1 MYPAD
6 GFAQSVV
13 QVPQSM
19 CRRHCR
25 PRLLQPN
32 LWENTVSLLKYAIA
46 AAIGYYAGQPGG
58 RRQIQQLGQKATELV
73 KSPKAAELKDRGRE
87 LVGER
92 ASAAV
97 DKVRRKT
104 TDDSTSSGATTTTT
118 ARRPRAPPRYHPRH
132 HPGTTA
138 VTAAGGADNRGA
150 DDIQAGQ
157 TGTLPPGPHRAPMAG
172 CDSGSAPV

>member
-1 MYPAD
+1 M
-6 GFAQSVV
+6 
-13 QVPQSM
+13 
-19 CRRHCR
+19 
-25 PRLLQPN
+25 
-32 LWENTVSLLKYAIA
+32 SLLKYAIA

-104 TDDSTSSGATTTTT
+104 TDDSTSSGATTTTGT
-118 ARRPRAPPRYHPRH
+118 ATA
-132 HPGTTA
+132 GSASVTTPVTTP

-150 DDIQAGQ
+150 DDIQAAQ
-157 TGTLPPGPHRAPMAG
+157 TGTLPPGPASRA
-172 CDSGSAPV
+172 

>member
-1 MYPAD
+1 M
-6 GFAQSVV
+6 
-13 QVPQSM
+13 
-19 CRRHCR
+19 
-25 PRLLQPN
+25 
-32 LWENTVSLLKYAIA
+32 SLLKYAIA

-73 KSPKAAELKDRGRE
+73 KSPKAAELKDRSRE

-118 ARRPRAPPRYHPRH
+118 TT
-132 HPGTTA
+132 GTATA
-138 VTAAGGADNRGA
+138 GSASVTTPVTTPVTAAGGADNRDAG
-150 DDIQAGQ
+150 DIQAAQ
-157 TGTLPPGPHRAPMAG
+157 TGTLPPGPASRA
-172 CDSGSAPV
+172 

>member
-1 MYPAD
+1 M
-6 GFAQSVV
+6 
-13 QVPQSM
+13 
-19 CRRHCR
+19 
-25 PRLLQPN
+25 
-32 LWENTVSLLKYAIA
+32 SLLKYAIA

-118 ARRPRAPPRYHPRH
+118 
-132 HPGTTA
+132 GTATA
-138 VTAAGGADNRGA
+138 GSASVTTPVTTPVTAAGGADNRGA
-150 DDIQAGQ
+150 GDIQAAQ
-157 TGTLPPGPHRAPMAG
+157 TGTLPPGPASRA
-172 CDSGSAPV
+172 

>member
-1 MYPAD
+1 M
-6 GFAQSVV
+6 
-13 QVPQSM
+13 
-19 CRRHCR
+19 
-25 PRLLQPN
+25 
-32 LWENTVSLLKYAIA
+32 SLLKYAIA

-118 ARRPRAPPRYHPRH
+118 
-132 HPGTTA
+132 GTATA
-138 VTAAGGADNRGA
+138 GSASVTTPVTTPVTAAGGADNRGA
-150 DDIQAGQ
+150 DDIQAAQ
-157 TGTLPPGPHRAPMAG
+157 TGVLPPGPASRA
-172 CDSGSAPV
+172 SGGV

>member
-1 MYPAD
+1 
-6 GFAQSVV
+6 
-13 QVPQSM
+13 M

-25 PRLLQPN
+25 PRRLQPN
-32 LWENTVSLLKYAIA
+32 LWEITVSLLKYAIA

-73 KSPKAAELKDRGRE
+73 RSPKAAELKDRSRE

-118 ARRPRAPPRYHPRH
+118 
-132 HPGTTA
+132 GTATA
-138 VTAAGGADNRGA
+138 GSASVTTPATTPVTAAGGADNRGT
-150 DDIQAGQ
+150 DDIQAAQ
-157 TGTLPPGPHRAPMAG
+157 TGVLPPGPASRA
-172 CDSGSAPV
+172 SGGE

>member
-1 MYPAD
+1 M
-6 GFAQSVV
+6 
-13 QVPQSM
+13 
-19 CRRHCR
+19 
-25 PRLLQPN
+25 
-32 LWENTVSLLKYAIA
+32 SLLKYAIA

-118 ARRPRAPPRYHPRH
+118 T
-132 HPGTTA
+132 GTATA
-138 VTAAGGADNRGA
+138 GSASVTTPVTTPATTPVTAAGGADNRDAG
-150 DDIQAGQ
+150 DIQAAQ
-157 TGTLPPGPHRAPMAG
+157 TGTLPPGPASRA
-172 CDSGSAPV
+172 

>member
-1 MYPAD
+1 M
-6 GFAQSVV
+6 
-13 QVPQSM
+13 
-19 CRRHCR
+19 
-25 PRLLQPN
+25 
-32 LWENTVSLLKYAIA
+32 SLLKYAIA

-104 TDDSTSSGATTTTT
+104 TDDSTSSGATTTTGT
-118 ARRPRAPPRYHPRH
+118 ANA
-132 HPGTTA
+132 GSASVTTPA
-138 VTAAGGADNRGA
+138 TTPATTPVTTPVTAAGGADNRGA
-150 DDIQAGQ
+150 GDIQAAQ
-157 TGTLPPGPHRAPMAG
+157 TGTLPPGPASRA
-172 CDSGSAPV
+172 SGGV

>member
-1 MYPAD
+1 M
-6 GFAQSVV
+6 
-13 QVPQSM
+13 
-19 CRRHCR
+19 
-25 PRLLQPN
+25 
-32 LWENTVSLLKYAIA
+32 SLLKYAIA

-73 KSPKAAELKDRGRE
+73 RSPKAAELKDRSRE

-118 ARRPRAPPRYHPRH
+118 T
-132 HPGTTA
+132 GTATA
-138 VTAAGGADNRGA
+138 GSASVTTPVTTPVTAAGGADNRGA
-150 DDIQAGQ
+150 DDIQAAQ
-157 TGTLPPGPHRAPMAG
+157 TGTLPPGPASRA
-172 CDSGSAPV
+172 SGGV

>member
-1 MYPAD
+1 M
-6 GFAQSVV
+6 
-13 QVPQSM
+13 
-19 CRRHCR
+19 
-25 PRLLQPN
+25 
-32 LWENTVSLLKYAIA
+32 SLLKYAIA

-73 KSPKAAELKDRGRE
+73 RSPKAAELKDRSRE

-118 ARRPRAPPRYHPRH
+118 GTATAGSASVTTPAHHPRH
-132 HPGTTA
+132 RRRRRRQPWRGRHPGGPDGNPA
-138 VTAAGGADNRGA
+138 ARPRVARLGRGVTG
-150 DDIQAGQ
+150 
-157 TGTLPPGPHRAPMAG
+157 
-172 CDSGSAPV
+172 GSAPV

>member
-1 MYPAD
+1 
-6 GFAQSVV
+6 
-13 QVPQSM
+13 
-19 CRRHCR
+19 
-25 PRLLQPN
+25 
-32 LWENTVSLLKYAIA
+32 VSLLKYAIA

-73 KSPKAAELKDRGRE
+73 KSPKAAELKDRSRE

-118 ARRPRAPPRYHPRH
+118 T
-132 HPGTTA
+132 GTATA
-138 VTAAGGADNRGA
+138 GSASVTTPVTTPVTAAGGADNRGA
-150 DDIQAGQ
+150 DDIQAAQ
-157 TGTLPPGPHRAPMAG
+157 TGTLPPGPASRA
-172 CDSGSAPV
+172 

>member
-1 MYPAD
+1 
-6 GFAQSVV
+6 
-13 QVPQSM
+13 M

-25 PRLLQPN
+25 LRRLQPN
-32 LWENTVSLLKYAIA
+32 LWEITVSLLKYAIA

-73 KSPKAAELKDRGRE
+73 RSPKAAELKDRSRE

-118 ARRPRAPPRYHPRH
+118 
-132 HPGTTA
+132 GTATA
-138 VTAAGGADNRGA
+138 GSASVTTPVTTPVTAAGGADNRGA
-150 DDIQAGQ
+150 DDIQAAQ
-157 TGTLPPGPHRAPMAG
+157 TGTLPPGPASRA
-172 CDSGSAPV
+172 SGGE

>member
-1 MYPAD
+1 M
-6 GFAQSVV
+6 
-13 QVPQSM
+13 
-19 CRRHCR
+19 
-25 PRLLQPN
+25 
-32 LWENTVSLLKYAIA
+32 SLLKYAIA

-104 TDDSTSSGATTTTT
+104 TDDSTSSGATTTGTATAGSASVTT
-118 ARRPRAPPRYHPRH
+118 PV
-132 HPGTTA
+132 TTP

-150 DDIQAGQ
+150 DDIQAAQ
-157 TGTLPPGPHRAPMAG
+157 TGVLPPGPASRA
-172 CDSGSAPV
+172 SGGV

>member
-1 MYPAD
+1 
-6 GFAQSVV
+6 
-13 QVPQSM
+13 M

-25 PRLLQPN
+25 PGRLQPN

-58 RRQIQQLGQKATELV
+58 RRQMQQLGQKATELV
-73 KSPKAAELKDRGRE
+73 RSPKAAELKDRGRE

-97 DKVRRKT
+97 GKVRRKT

-118 ARRPRAPPRYHPRH
+118 T
-132 HPGTTA
+132 GTATA
-138 VTAAGGADNRGA
+138 GSASVTTPVTTPVTAAGGADNRGA
-150 DDIQAGQ
+150 DDIQAAQ
-157 TGTLPPGPHRAPMAG
+157 TGVLPPGPASRG
-172 CDSGSAPV
+172 SGGV

>member
-1 MYPAD
+1 M
-6 GFAQSVV
+6 
-13 QVPQSM
+13 
-19 CRRHCR
+19 
-25 PRLLQPN
+25 
-32 LWENTVSLLKYAIA
+32 SLLKYAIA

-73 KSPKAAELKDRGRE
+73 RSPKAAELKDRSRE

-118 ARRPRAPPRYHPRH
+118 GTATAGSASVTTAPPV
-132 HPGTTA
+132 TTP

-150 DDIQAGQ
+150 DDIQAAQ
-157 TGTLPPGPHRAPMAG
+157 TGTLPPGPASRA
-172 CDSGSAPV
+172 SGGV

>member
-1 MYPAD
+1 M
-6 GFAQSVV
+6 
-13 QVPQSM
+13 
-19 CRRHCR
+19 
-25 PRLLQPN
+25 
-32 LWENTVSLLKYAIA
+32 SLLKYAIA

-73 KSPKAAELKDRGRE
+73 RSPKAAELKDRSRE

-118 ARRPRAPPRYHPRH
+118 
-132 HPGTTA
+132 GTATA
-138 VTAAGGADNRGA
+138 GSASVTTPVTTPVTAAGGADNRGA
-150 DDIQAGQ
+150 DDIQAAQ
-157 TGTLPPGPHRAPMAG
+157 TGVLPPGPASRG
-172 CDSGSAPV
+172 SGGV

>member
-1 MYPAD
+1 M
-6 GFAQSVV
+6 
-13 QVPQSM
+13 
-19 CRRHCR
+19 
-25 PRLLQPN
+25 
-32 LWENTVSLLKYAIA
+32 SLLKYAIA

-92 ASAAV
+92 TSAAV

-104 TDDSTSSGATTTTT
+104 TDDSTSSGAATTTTGT
-118 ARRPRAPPRYHPRH
+118 ATA
-132 HPGTTA
+132 GSASVTTPVTTP

-150 DDIQAGQ
+150 GDIQAAQ
-157 TGTLPPGPHRAPMAG
+157 TGTLPPGPASRA
-172 CDSGSAPV
+172 SGGV

>member
-1 MYPAD
+1 
-6 GFAQSVV
+6 
-13 QVPQSM
+13 M

-25 PRLLQPN
+25 PRRLQPN
-32 LWENTVSLLKYAIA
+32 LWEITVSLLKYAIA

-104 TDDSTSSGATTTTT
+104 TDDSTSSGATTTGTATAGSASVTT
-118 ARRPRAPPRYHPRH
+118 PV
-132 HPGTTA
+132 TTPA
-138 VTAAGGADNRGA
+138 TTPVTAAGGADNRGA
-150 DDIQAGQ
+150 DDIQAAQ
-157 TGTLPPGPHRAPMAG
+157 TGVLPPGPASRA
-172 CDSGSAPV
+172 SGGV

>member
-1 MYPAD
+1 M
-6 GFAQSVV
+6 
-13 QVPQSM
+13 
-19 CRRHCR
+19 
-25 PRLLQPN
+25 
-32 LWENTVSLLKYAIA
+32 SLLKYAIA

-104 TDDSTSSGATTTTT
+104 TYDSTSSGAATTGTANAGSASVTTP
-118 ARRPRAPPRYHPRH
+118 A
-132 HPGTTA
+132 TTPVTTP

-150 DDIQAGQ
+150 GDIQAAQ
-157 TGTLPPGPHRAPMAG
+157 TGTLPPGPASRA
-172 CDSGSAPV
+172 SGGV